1 MKKPRTH
8 WVTCWQVHDACAL
21 RVAGDRLSARIL
33 HDQDRRGLYRRAL
46 NTPGFDPE
54 LRDEA
59 VSLARAF
66 MASLEATQVVEILED
81 SA

>member
-1 MKKPRTH
+1 MKPRSH

-21 RVAGDRLSARIL
+21 RVSVDRLSARIL
-33 HDQDRRGLYRRAL
+33 HDQDRRGLYRRAM
-46 NTPGFDPE
+46 NTPGFDAE

-59 VSLARAF
+59 VQLARTF
-66 MASLEATQVVEILED
+66 LTELASSPAVEVLED